1 MDSRPTPRKKY
12 PLSNKNGYLSTES
25 TRRKLGTKSCDKLGG
40 ICHIHHRHEAGNL
53 TVFSLRFF
61 TYVLKAPKSQLEVM

>member
-40 ICHIHHRHEAGNL
+40 ICHIAGNL
-53 TVFSLRFF
+53 PVFSLRFF